1 MQSSMVAPGMGR
13 RLFVTLDVQSA
24 FSFSIKELGIR
35 AEQVSEGRLWG
46 PLLGPLVYVIV
57 SQKDFLQHSYSD
69 VFCFSKTRYS

>member
-13 RLFVTLDVQSA
+13 RLFDVQSA
-24 FSFSIKELGIR
+24 FSFFIEELGIR

-57 SQKDFLQHSYSD
+57 SQKDLLQCSYSD
-69 VFCFSKTRYS
+69 VFCFSKTRYC